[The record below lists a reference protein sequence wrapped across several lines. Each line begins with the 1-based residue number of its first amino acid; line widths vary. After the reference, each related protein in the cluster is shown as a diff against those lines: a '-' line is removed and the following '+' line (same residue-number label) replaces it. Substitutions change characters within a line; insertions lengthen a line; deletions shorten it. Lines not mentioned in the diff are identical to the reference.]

1 MEEDNLISVAVTPF
15 SGGAGTGTGAG
26 AVFGLLDPALLLLLV
41 AASIFP
47 FPLSII
53 DIITD

>member
-15 SGGAGTGTGAG
+15 SGGAGTGTGA
-26 AVFGLLDPALLLLLV
+26 VFGLLDPILLLLLV

-47 FPLSII
+47 FPFPFEYY
-53 DIITD
+53 

>member
-1 MEEDNLISVAVTPF
+1 MEVDNLISVAVTPF
-15 SGGAGTGTGAG
+15 SGGAGTGTGTG
-26 AVFGLLDPALLLLLV
+26 AVFGLLDPILLLV